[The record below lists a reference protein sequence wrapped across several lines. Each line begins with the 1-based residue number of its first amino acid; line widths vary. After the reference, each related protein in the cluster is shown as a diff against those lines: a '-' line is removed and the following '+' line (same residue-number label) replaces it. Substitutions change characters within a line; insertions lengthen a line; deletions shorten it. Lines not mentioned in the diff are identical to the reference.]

1 MYFNDV
7 TRPKGCFHDTSM
19 TWTNLC
25 LAQVFSQLYVL
36 PRAKRDDKEQ
46 KTFSPGQHPQWRR
59 YKIAEQCVRSSKKT
73 LVIDI

>member
-7 TRPKGCFHDTSM
+7 TRPKGCFHDTS
-19 TWTNLC
+19 
-25 LAQVFSQLYVL
+25 L
-36 PRAKRDDKEQ
+36 PRVKRDDKEQ